1 LMAAWSRSQ
10 QNISFGCLWPMQATR
25 KSRERIKQW
34 GLAASLVFHIVLVA
48 ALLLAPAVSLPP
60 FPPEESVAVEIITLP
75 PPGRPIESTI
85 VEKTLVPS
93 KPVEAAAVPL
103 KSDAAAVPTPAAP
116 QTVQPSDLAV
126 HATQFFSDNVLA
138 NPRSKGVRTAL
149 AHLSPDERIVQ
160 LCNIEAM
167 AQVHKWRTSLQPDN
181 LVAYALADPKVSAHG
196 ITANG
201 GAFRAKKHWYGLRF
215 KCDTTVDLKRVAAF
229 DFTVGA
235 EIPKAEWSRH
245 YLTVDDGAAE

>member
-1 LMAAWSRSQ
+1 
-10 QNISFGCLWPMQATR
+10 MQAAR
-25 KSRERIKQW
+25 NSQNRITQW

-48 ALLLAPAVSLPP
+48 SLLWAPAVSLPP
-60 FPPEESVAVEIITLP
+60 SPPEESVAVEIVTMP
-75 PPGRPIESTI
+75 PPAHPVESTT
-85 VEKTLVPS
+85 VEKTVPS
-93 KPVEAAAVPL
+93 VPVQVAAVPL
-103 KSDAAAVPTPAAP
+103 KSETAAVPTPVAADP
-116 QTVQPSDLAV
+116 VQPGDLTI

-149 AHLSPDERIVQ
+149 AHLAPDERIIQ

-167 AQVHKWRTSLQPDN
+167 AQVHKWKASLQPDN
-181 LVAYALADPKVSAHG
+181 LVAYALADPKVSTHG
-196 ITANG
+196 ITADG
-201 GAFRAKKHWYGLRF
+201 GAFRAKKRWYGIKF

-229 DFTVGA
+229 EFTVGA